1 MTVDLRTR
9 LKEKLARL
17 DPDVRAVIE
26 ELVAELERQRAML
39 ERLLHFQ
46 DLMERALENQRRIVG
61 ILEQLNQLSQRFEA
75 MLQDTQQT
83 LQELVNAQA
92 RLEARMTAL
101 EQRQDRTE
109 QRLDKVEQRLDKVEQ
124 RLDKVEQRLDK
135 VEQRLDKVEQRL
147 DKVEQR
153 LDKVEQRLDK
163 VEQRLD
169 KVEQRLDK
177 VEQRLDKVEQ
187 RLDKVEQRLDKVE
200 QRLDKVEQRLDDL
213 TATVRQMQQEMAEM
227 RAEFEDRFQML
238 HRRLEGISHSL
249 GYFLE
254 NRALVV
260 LPILLKQA
268 YGIEVEGDLER
279 RYVNVAGKM
288 RQINII
294 GYGVRDG
301 QRLLIVGETKVRP
314 SKKEI
319 TRFLK
324 TCQGL
329 AEQEGLPL
337 FPVIVAHD
345 FPPEVQRFL
354 EQEGVVAVPSY
365 RIDKLW
371 FERGGI

>member
-46 DLMERALENQRRIVG
+46 DLIERALENQRRIVG

-83 LQELVNAQA
+83 LQEVVHAQA

-101 EQRQDRTE
+101 EQRQDRT
-109 QRLDKVEQRLDKVEQ
+109 
-124 RLDKVEQRLDK
+124 
-135 VEQRLDKVEQRL
+135 
-147 DKVEQR
+147 
-153 LDKVEQRLDK
+153 
-163 VEQRLD
+163 
-169 KVEQRLDK
+169 
-177 VEQRLDKVEQ
+177 
-187 RLDKVEQRLDKVE
+187 E

-324 TCQGL
+324 TCEGL

>member
-26 ELVAELERQRAML
+26 ELVAELERQRAAL

-46 DLMERALENQRRIVG
+46 GLMDRVLENQRRIVG
-61 ILEQLNQLSQRFEA
+61 ILEQLNRLSQRFEA
-75 MLQDTQQT
+75 MLQDVREQQQETRSQLQSVQQT
-83 LQELVNAQA
+83 LQELVHAQA

-109 QRLDKVEQRLDKVEQ
+109 QRLD
-124 RLDKVEQRLDK
+124 
-135 VEQRLDKVEQRL
+135 
-147 DKVEQR
+147 
-153 LDKVEQRLDK
+153 
-163 VEQRLD
+163 
-169 KVEQRLDK
+169 
-177 VEQRLDKVEQ
+177 
-187 RLDKVEQRLDKVE
+187 
-200 QRLDKVEQRLDDL
+200 DL
-213 TATVRQMQQEMAEM
+213 TATVQKMQEEMAEM

-260 LPILLKQA
+260 LPILLKRV

-319 TRFLK
+319 ARFLK
-324 TCQGL
+324 TCEGL

-337 FPVIVAHD
+337 FPLIVAHD

-354 EQEGVVAVPSY
+354 EQEGVLAVPSY